1 MEGVLLSKPLFDK
14 VVGYVTARPYSEV
27 QGLMEDI
34 KQSAQL
40 VDVPDNE
47 LQQESV
53 AEVKDDGKF

>member
-1 MEGVLLSKPLFDK
+1 VEGVLLSKPLFDK

-47 LQQESV
+47 LQDE
-53 AEVKDDGKF
+53 EVKDDGKF

>member
-47 LQQESV
+47 LQDEG
-53 AEVKDDGKF
+53 VKDDGKF

>member
-1 MEGVLLSKPLFDK
+1 VEGVLLSKPLFDK

-40 VDVPDNE
+40 VNVPDNE
-47 LQQESV
+47 LQDEAV
-53 AEVKDDGKF
+53 EEVKDDGKF